1 MQCHRK
7 HHHSGAPELA
17 FRFLRL
23 VAPYMKVGDKSVEQ
37 EQKQHADPKS
47 DKGGE
52 KGQLPHI
59 LRLLNGG
66 DQQTPNRSRHHYSGG
81 KAGKRSPHQITK

>member
-1 MQCHRK
+1 MVVRP
-7 HHHSGAPELA
+7 SLLFGPV
-17 FRFLRL
+17 RL
-23 VAPYMKVGDKSVEQ
+23 IASHMKVGYQMVEQ
-37 EQKQHADPKS
+37 EQKQHADPEA

-66 DQQTPNRSRHHYSGG
+66 DQQTPYRRRHHHTGG
-81 KAGKRSPHQITK
+81 KARKGALYQIAKGFFS